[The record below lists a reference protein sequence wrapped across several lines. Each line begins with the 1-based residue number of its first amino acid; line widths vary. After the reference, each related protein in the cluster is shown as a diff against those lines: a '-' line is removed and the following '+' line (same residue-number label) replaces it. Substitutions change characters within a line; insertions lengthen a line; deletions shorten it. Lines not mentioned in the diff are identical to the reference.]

1 MKNVQVLPVV
11 VGITLCTASA
21 ALFYKWYKLRNAP
34 QDSVDGV
41 SRRPKWKAK
50 AQSKST
56 KIDVT
61 IPNETLQ
68 LVMGR
73 SGANIKAIEER
84 TGVKI
89 SFRDKDG
96 KSQICEI
103 SGLYENVMQAAN
115 SINDEI
121 KRSQSVT
128 EDIII
133 PKSTHEKIS
142 LKILRDICHDTA
154 TKIRIEGGLEDKTL
168 RKVNITGTF
177 PNVQKAKRLIEDQV
191 RQDHIDREAES
202 KREPRYN
209 SKNSPNNNS
218 PMNSSVES
226 LAKQSCNFA
235 Y

>member
-11 VGITLCTASA
+11 VGLTLCTASA
-21 ALFYKWYKLRNAP
+21 ALFYKWYKTRNEA
-34 QDSVDGV
+34 QDQVDGA
-41 SRRPKWKAK
+41 RRPKWKAK
-50 AQSKST
+50 TLSKST

-61 IPNETLQ
+61 IPNDTLQ

-73 SGANIKAIEER
+73 AGANVKAIEER

-96 KSQICEI
+96 QSQICEI
-103 SGLYENVMQAAN
+103 SGPYESVMQAAS

-121 KRSQSVT
+121 KRSQCVT

-133 PKSTHEKIS
+133 PKTTHEKIS
-142 LKILRDICHDTA
+142 LKILRDICHDTV
-154 TKIRIEGGLEDKTL
+154 TKIRIEGGLEDKSM

-191 RQDHIDREAES
+191 RQDLIDRETES
-202 KREPRYN
+202 KREPRY
-209 SKNSPNNNS
+209 SQKNSPI
-218 PMNSSVES
+218 NSSMES
-226 LAKQSCNFA
+226 LTKQSCNS